1 MLDLCMSDVLFRWF
15 NDSKAIRNYCIF
27 GEKMKIKSKTGFYA
41 NSILLNV
48 LESYLYILL
57 EF

>member
-1 MLDLCMSDVLFRWF
+1 MLDLYMSDVLFRWF
-15 NDSKAIRNYCIF
+15 NDSKAIRYCIF
-27 GEKMKIKSKTGFYA
+27 GGKMKIKSKTGFYA

>member
-1 MLDLCMSDVLFRWF
+1 MLDLYMSDVLFRWF
-15 NDSKAIRNYCIF
+15 NDSKAIRNSCIF
-27 GEKMKIKSKTGFYA
+27 GKKMKIKTKTGFNA
-41 NSILLNV
+41 NSTLLNV

>member
-1 MLDLCMSDVLFRWF
+1 
-15 NDSKAIRNYCIF
+15 
-27 GEKMKIKSKTGFYA
+27 MKIKSKTGFYA
-41 NSILLNV
+41 NSLLLNV